1 MNSLLMGVV
10 LLAAAV
16 WVLRPDPHH
25 RLHRLVGSSST
36 RETTLTRLAR
46 GRKGAVPLSARTLV
60 GLSLGTV
67 LFALLAAPLG
77 AWALAIVPLV
87 VVFGGGQ
94 LRFARKSIS
103 AAEVELAGTVEL
115 LAVCLAAGSPMR
127 HALEVVGGVSG
138 PVTTKILARVSG
150 QLAMGLPE
158 QQAWQDLL
166 EDDVWGQVARDV
178 ARSATS
184 GTSLV
189 EVLQVHADEA
199 RLVAEEKAQERA
211 RTAGVRSVVP
221 LMVCFLPAFVLVGV
235 VPIIAGLLE
244 GFLAPGR

>member
-25 RLHRLVGSSST
+25 RLHRLVPPYST
-36 RETTLTRLAR
+36 REGRLMSLAR
-46 GRKGAVPLSARTLV
+46 GRNGAVPLSARALV
-60 GLSLGTV
+60 GLSLGTL
-67 LFALLAAPLG
+67 LFTLLAAPWG
-77 AWALAIVPLV
+77 TWALGLVPFII
-87 VVFGGGQ
+87 VFGGGQ
-94 LRFARKSIS
+94 LRFTRKSTS
-103 AAEVELAGTVEL
+103 GAEVELADTVEL

-127 HALEVVGGVSG
+127 HALEVVGDVSK
-138 PVTTKILARVSG
+138 PVTAKILARVSG

-158 QQAWQDLL
+158 QQAWQDLV

-178 ARSATS
+178 ARSAAS

-235 VPIIAGLLE
+235 VPIIAGLL
-244 GFLAPGR
+244 GSFLAPGP

>member
-10 LLAAAV
+10 LLGAAV
-16 WVLRPDPHH
+16 WVLWPDPHH
-25 RLHRLVGSSST
+25 RLHRLVASSSM
-36 RETTLTRLAR
+36 RGGKLSRLAR

-60 GLSLGTV
+60 GLSLGTL
-67 LFALLAAPLG
+67 LFDLLVAPWG
-77 AWALAIVPLV
+77 AWALGLVPLII
-87 VVFGGGQ
+87 VFAGGQ
-94 LRFARKSIS
+94 LCVTRRPFSGAE
-103 AAEVELAGTVEL
+103 AAMADTVEL

-127 HALEVVGGVSG
+127 HALDVVGGVSE
-138 PVTTKILARVSG
+138 PATAKILARVSG

-158 QQAWQDLL
+158 KQAWQDLV

-178 ARSATS
+178 ARSAAS

-235 VPIIAGLLE
+235 LPIIAGLL
-244 GFLAPGR
+244 GSFLAPGR